1 MNKIVDTYS
10 RLADEYR
17 KDEASQSCWFLAAE
31 KALAAVELRP
41 AYRTIADMGCGT
53 GRALFELASRDRE
66 GRQFVGVEPA
76 ENMRALALELT
87 RGHSHIRFLE
97 GSFEQIPLESQSI
110 DYLYSILAFHWTT
123 DLTRSA
129 QELARVLKNEGEM
142 DLFFIGR
149 NNGQEFIRKTTP
161 LFLKYMGPVA
171 LLRSAGMRQQLT
183 KDEAL
188 QLFGKAFPSRS
199 VAVEESYDT
208 YYDTLEG
215 HWTWWVRIEGQLVD
229 IPAQK
234 RSECDRAVKA
244 AMATLQT
251 PEGIPYTIQMLHVK
265 IRGLPEAE
273 PSAQPRRSADTAE

>member
-1 MNKIVDTYS
+1 MNKIVATYS

-17 KDEASQSCWFLAAE
+17 RDETSRSCWFLAAN
-31 KALAAVELRP
+31 KALAAIELRGR
-41 AYRTIADMGCGT
+41 YRTIADIGCGT
-53 GRALFELASRDRE
+53 GRALSELASRAGDD
-66 GRQFVGVEPA
+66 RQFVGVEPA
-76 ENMRALALELT
+76 DNMRALASELT
-87 RGHSHIRFLE
+87 RGHAQIRILA
-97 GSFEQIPLESQSI
+97 GVFEKIPLESQSV

-129 QELARVLKNEGEM
+129 QELARVLKHDGEM

-161 LFLKYMGPVA
+161 IFLKYMGPVA

-188 QLFGKAFPSRS
+188 RLFGTAFPSHT
-199 VAVEESYDT
+199 VTVEESYDT

-215 HWTWWVRIEGQLVD
+215 HWTWWVRIEGQLVE

-234 RSECDRAVKA
+234 RSECDEAVKA

-251 PEGIPYTIQMLHVK
+251 PEGIPYTIHMLHVK
-265 IRGLPEAE
+265 V
-273 PSAQPRRSADTAE
+273 RSVPGS